1 MQGQGPRKPKLK
13 LTDKAGAASEST
25 PSPAKLKVKG
35 KAKSPSEAAVLVA
48 TTMKKDYLN
57 FQARLKTVLTATAT
71 DADWKWAANS
81 LTEVKAIN
89 EELDRKMTPWGRSLM
104 CVELRDFRKEH
115 DDVAWV
121 KQVSD
126 FETGLKETLDRG
138 TKEIKMLIKMHRSR
152 K

>member
-1 MQGQGPRKPKLK
+1 MQAEVQAYGQGGVALEP
-13 LTDKAGAASEST
+13 T

-35 KAKSPSEAAVLVA
+35 KAKTPSEAAVLVA
-48 TTMKKDYLN
+48 TTMKKAYLD
-57 FQARLKTVLTATAT
+57 FQEQLNTILTATAT

-89 EELDRKMTPWGRSLM
+89 EDLDRKMTPWGRSLM
-104 CVELRDFRKEH
+104 CVVLRDFRKEH

-126 FETGLKETLDRG
+126 FETGSKETLDRG
-138 TKEIKMLIKMHRSR
+138 AKEIKMLIKMHRSR